1 MHLVKPIL
9 LLVLA
14 AAIASYAM
22 DCGAMMTPERAM
34 QCCDTMPCAT
44 HGSDHSQECCKTMPS
59 MHTSFV
65 QPAAARGLS
74 FSPVFVALLP
84 GFDVSRHLDSPVGLL
99 TAQCHA
105 PPIPVAVAPSPL
117 RI

>member
-1 MHLVKPIL
+1 MRLVKPIL
-9 LLVLA
+9 LFVLA
-14 AAIASYAM
+14 TAIASYAM
-22 DCGAMMTPERAM
+22 DCVAMMTVEQAM

-59 MHTSFV
+59 LHTSFV

-74 FSPVFVALLP
+74 FSLAFVALLL
-84 GFDVSRHLDSPVGLL
+84 GFDVSHPLDSPAGVL

-105 PPIPVAVAPSPL
+105 PPIPATVTPSP
-117 RI
+117 

>member
-1 MHLVKPIL
+1 MHLAKPIL

-14 AAIASYAM
+14 AAMASYAM
-22 DCGAMMTPERAM
+22 DCGAMLTVEQAM

-65 QPAAARGLS
+65 QPAARGLS
-74 FSPVFVALLP
+74 FSLVFVALLP
-84 GFDVSRHLDSPVGLL
+84 GFDVTQPLDPPIGVL

-105 PPIPVAVAPSPL
+105 PPIPKAVKPSPL

>member
-1 MHLVKPIL
+1 MHLVKPTL

-14 AAIASYAM
+14 AATASYAM
-22 DCGAMMTPERAM
+22 DCGAMMTVEQAM

-59 MHTSFV
+59 MQTSFV

-74 FSPVFVALLP
+74 FSPVFVALPP
-84 GFDVSRHLDSPVGLL
+84 GFDVSEPLDSPVGVL